1 MTWWVLSGM
10 RALVWNARHSSPPR
24 SPRGIVSDQIWLANG
39 TLFFNQF
46 LLYFQMRMLFL
57 YPWCSIW
64 QGPTVRALSW
74 RLWWSSGSF
83 HHVPA
88 PSPVIYGSQGTIGIN
103 RLCCLRATQSKYQ
116 GLHFPGSGHQSWAWK
131 HVHEGHLVSN
141 VLSKDDDET
150 SNDSN
155 ITT

>member
-1 MTWWVLSGM
+1 MIWRVLSGM

-24 SPRGIVSDQIWLANG
+24 KPRGIVSDQIWLANG

-57 YPWCSIW
+57 IPDGAFGKTLLWGPCHAVCDGH
-64 QGPTVRALSW
+64 QGPSTTCL
-74 RLWWSSGSF
+74 LL
-83 HHVPA
+83 PL
-88 PSPVIYGSQGTIGIN
+88 IYGSQGTVGI
-103 RLCCLRATQSKYQ
+103 RLYCPRATQSRCQ

-150 SNDSN
+150 SNDRD